1 MATYVHRVWGTQTH
15 IDVTRNL
22 TRFAKIAANNP
33 DEGNAPVK
41 LMLACQY
48 CEKVCF
54 CSTGKLLKRPY
65 VNPQTMYTFSGID
78 NTVPSFVQASQ
89 LVDESEFAVQIKN
102 LVEKQVNAAG
112 PPSLREVR
120 EAETKAAGLIE
131 SAGEAFELARIYKGP
146 EQEEACFSD
155 DQANMLLA
163 LEKTVESFKIHY
175 ASPYEDEDD

>member
-22 TRFAKIAANNP
+22 TRFAKIATNNP
-33 DEGNAPVK
+33 DEGNAPVT
-41 LMLACQY
+41 LLACQY

-65 VNPQTMYTFSGID
+65 VNPKTMYTYSGID
-78 NTVPSFVQASQ
+78 STVPSFVQASQ
-89 LVDESEFAVQIKN
+89 LVDESEFTVRIKN
-102 LVEKQVNAAG
+102 LVEKQVNADG
-112 PPSLREVR
+112 RPSRREVR
-120 EAETKAAGLIE
+120 EAETKAAGLIK
-131 SAGEAFELARIYKGP
+131 SAGEAFGLARIYKGP

-155 DQANMLLA
+155 DQAKMLLA

-175 ASPYEDEDD
+175 ASPYDDEED